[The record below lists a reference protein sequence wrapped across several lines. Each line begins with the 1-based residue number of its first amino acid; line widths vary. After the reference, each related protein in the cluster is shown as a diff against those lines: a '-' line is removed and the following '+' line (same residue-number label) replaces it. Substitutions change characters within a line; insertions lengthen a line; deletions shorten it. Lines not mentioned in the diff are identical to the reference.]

1 MGYYLIFNDIVD
13 VVELVQDVE
22 MVEKDILRTY
32 MFYQAVAHLIQRL
45 M

>member
-1 MGYYLIFNDIVD
+1 MLYEWILNGTVD

-32 MFYQAVAHLIQRL
+32 MFYQAVAHLI
-45 M
+45 